1 MYQDKIIRF
10 LGAAREWVE
19 APTFEKLNL
28 SLSTFLGDPK
38 DCVLFSRNCN
48 IEDMETEDDE
58 KYVFSLPDRSVTET
72 FSRFEVRRVFVK
84 LNPAFGNERI
94 DVMLKMAWD
103 YPKIVINTKTTEFR
117 PFSDAN
123 DGLPPI
129 PPSGG
134 PPIRQKFIDESK
146 T

>member
-19 APTFEKLNL
+19 APVFEQLNL
-28 SLSTFLGDPK
+28 SQSTFIGDPK
-38 DCVLFSRNCN
+38 DCVIFSRHCN

-58 KYVFSLPDRSVTET
+58 KYVFTLPDRSVSDT
-72 FSRFEVRRVFVK
+72 FSRFETRRVFVK
-84 LNPAFGNERI
+84 LNETFSQDKI
-94 DVMLKMAWD
+94 DTILKMAWN

-117 PFSDAN
+117 PFSDTK
-123 DGLPPI
+123 DGLPPL

-134 PPIRQKFIDESK
+134 PPIRQKFI
-146 T
+146 